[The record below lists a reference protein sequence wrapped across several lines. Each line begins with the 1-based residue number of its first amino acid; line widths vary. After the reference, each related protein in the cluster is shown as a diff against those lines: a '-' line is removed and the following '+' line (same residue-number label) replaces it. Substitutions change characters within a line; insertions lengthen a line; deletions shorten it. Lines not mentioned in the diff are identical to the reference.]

1 MVLLAPGEKA
11 VLKRS
16 VRWAKGGITWAPYV
30 RPSHAGQL
38 EAQANLA
45 EAAYEARERGMVN
58 IGGYPGAA
66 GYVKA
71 TLSGRQTNPDYYR
84 RAQAARE
91 ERHRAVPQIVQGLRA
106 RASALRGG
114 SGGRTLAP

>member
-1 MVLLAPGEKA
+1 MVVLAPGEKA
-11 VLKRS
+11 VLKKS
-16 VRWAKGGITWAPYV
+16 VRWSRKGITWAPYI

-45 EAAYEARERGMVN
+45 EAAAAAHDRGMIN

-71 TLSGRQTNPDYYR
+71 TLSGKSTNPNYYAQK
-84 RAQAARE
+84 AQAAA
-91 ERHRAVPQIVQGLRA
+91 ERHNNVPQIVQGLRA
-106 RASALRGG
+106 RAQALRGG
-114 SGGRTLAP
+114 AGYRGV